1 MDRDRSLAAVRA
13 ELGSETA
20 GTEFLGC
27 SFGTITGLFG
37 LHGSE
42 IADAEFRACSFGK
55 VPGRADSRRPSVYT
69 LYVLVDHVARVM
81 VHQIR
86 WLANGGKV
94 CQSVVELVG
103 NGI

>member
-1 MDRDRSLAAVRA
+1 MGRDRSLAAVRTDH
-13 ELGSETA
+13 GSGIA
-20 GTEFLGC
+20 DTEFLAC

-42 IADAEFRACSFGK
+42 IADTDFLACSFGK
-55 VPGRADSRRPSVYT
+55 VPGRVDSQRPSVYT

-86 WLANGGKV
+86 WLANDGKV
-94 CQSVVELVG
+94 CQPVVELVG

>member
-1 MDRDRSLAAVRA
+1 MGRVRSLAAVRT

-20 GTEFLGC
+20 GTEFLVC
-27 SFGTITGLFG
+27 SFGTITGSFE
-37 LHGSE
+37 HYGSE
-42 IADAEFRACSFGK
+42 IADTEFLACSFGK
-55 VPGRADSRRPSVYT
+55 VPGRVDSRRPSVYT

-86 WLANGGKV
+86 WLANDGKV
-94 CQSVVELVG
+94 CQPVVELVG